1 MGKRRGQILNTRQCL
16 DVRQPGK
23 MFKLHSLVP
32 ELIICRISFLFKS
45 SVKTSCDLSTTTKG
59 KVIPRTLSTVADLD
73 LQIKGVGGG
82 GRLWGLPQE
91 KKIVLALRASFWS
104 KNKGD
109 LNPPPQQHT
118 FQL

>member
-1 MGKRRGQILNTRQCL
+1 MQKLNARQCL

-59 KVIPRTLSTVADLD
+59 TVIPRTLSTVADLD
-73 LQIKGVGGG
+73 LQIKGGGG
-82 GRLWGLPQE
+82 GLWGLPQE
-91 KKIVLALRASFWS
+91 KKMFWPFGPHFGL
-104 KNKGD
+104 KIRGI
-109 LNPPPQQHT
+109 
-118 FQL
+118 

>member
-1 MGKRRGQILNTRQCL
+1 MGKRGVQKLNARQCL

-59 KVIPRTLSTVADLD
+59 TVIPRTLSTVADLD
-73 LQIKGVGGG
+73 LQIKGGGG
-82 GRLWGLPQE
+82 AVGAASR
-91 KKIVLALRASFWS
+91 KKNVWALRASFWS

-109 LNPPPQQHT
+109 LNPPLRTMHGV
-118 FQL
+118 

>member
-1 MGKRRGQILNTRQCL
+1 MGKRGVQKLNARQCL

-59 KVIPRTLSTVADLD
+59 TVIPRTLSTVADLD
-73 LQIKGVGGG
+73 LQIKGGGG
-82 GRLWGLPQE
+82 LWGLPQE
-91 KKIVLALRASFWS
+91 KKMFGPFGPHFGLKIR
-104 KNKGD
+104 GI
-109 LNPPPQQHT
+109 
-118 FQL
+118 